1 MTSRPHRFSLR
12 LLTRARLTQWLSIAV
27 LLATVSPVIGDTDTA
42 SVLKKLQ
49 RAEAEHKTAR
59 RTAALKE
66 ASMGIA
72 QQQVEKLE
80 QQLQKAKAQVEADR
94 EALEQAGQ
102 DIRTGGE
109 TLARLRESLKRHQ
122 RADQL
127 VAELKTAQAALEK
140 AIARKQTLIADQQ
153 QAAERMQQLQQSLA
167 AIAKERTDSEKSVQT
182 RLTELKQARTKLEQ
196 AGQSLAVAQQQWKAA
211 KSEIQKPQQE
221 LDAESRQM
229 ATAVAALKK
238 AEASLAALSKT
249 RQTIRSAAEAA
260 GMDPATVTGELD
272 ESIAGVEML
281 VAKARQAVEKAK
293 QREQTARSVV
303 SAAVKNADAARKAM
317 ADRQTQQSDSSRAH
331 FELQLAIADL
341 QNNQRRLAGNET
353 TAKAELDTLKQ
364 QEPSR
369 AESLKQQQAEIAKQ
383 QQEVK
388 TREAAA
394 AEGLQKAGRLVSFA
408 QHIAP
413 LLAGHCVSCHDA
425 KSSAGGLR
433 LDSLAG
439 LLRGGKSGPLS
450 DSTGHKNSRLW
461 QVVSSGAMPKNAEPL
476 AADQQD
482 LLRRWLDDGA
492 INDSGRERTAS
503 VFDVVPEKPQPAAPV
518 SYRVPLPVTSLAF
531 HPDGSQL
538 ATAGHN
544 ELLIWNARDG
554 QLQQRIGNVAELVSD
569 LAFSADGNFLM
580 AAASVP
586 GVYGEVKMFSLDDAA
601 APQTLLRRN
610 DAILAVSLSPSGRE
624 LAVTTAAGEV
634 SLVSPDTMQTRRLPQ
649 HADWVTDVNWSP
661 DGTLLVTAC
670 RDGIVRV
677 FNTASLAQISQNA
690 AHTQPVYSAAF
701 SHDGRQVVS
710 VGSDQTARVFD
721 AASGQAVRSIEGFDS
736 DIFRVL
742 VTSDDR
748 VLTASA
754 DRMARSHSL
763 TDGSVLQNFSG
774 HRDWVYAMDFHD
786 AQKLLVTG
794 SYDGQVRL
802 WNAGDG
808 SLLSEFFVQ
817 PQTAT
822 R

>member
-1 MTSRPHRFSLR
+1 MTSRPHRHSLR
-12 LLTRARLTQWLSIAV
+12 LLTCPRLTHCLSIAV
-27 LLATVSPVIGDTDTA
+27 LLATVSPVIADTDTA

-49 RAEAEHKTAR
+49 RADAEHKTAR

-66 ASMGIA
+66 ASMDIA
-72 QQQVEKLE
+72 QQQVEKLQ
-80 QQLQKAKAQVEADR
+80 QQLEKAKAQVEADR
-94 EALEQAGQ
+94 KAFEQAGRE
-102 DIRTGGE
+102 IE
-109 TLARLRESLKRHQ
+109 TRGKMLAELRESLKRHQ
-122 RADQL
+122 RADKL
-127 VAELKTAQAALEK
+127 VAELKTAQADLDK
-140 AIARKQTLIADQQ
+140 AIARKQEIVTDQQ
-153 QAAERMQQLQQSLA
+153 KATERMQQLQQSLVTM
-167 AIAKERTDSEKSVQT
+167 AKERADSEKSVQS
-182 RLTELKQARTKLEQ
+182 RLQELKQAREQLEQ
-196 AGQSLAVAQQQWKAA
+196 AGQALAVAQQQWKAA
-211 KSEIQKPQQE
+211 KGELETPQQE
-221 LDAESRQM
+221 LDADSRQV

-238 AEASLAALSKT
+238 ADASLAALNKT

-272 ESIAGVEML
+272 QSIVGVEML

-293 QREQTARSVV
+293 QREQTARGAVT
-303 SAAVKNADAARKAM
+303 AAIKKAETAQASM
-317 ADRQTQQSDSSRAH
+317 AGRQTQQADISRAH

-341 QNNQRRLAGNET
+341 QNNQRRLTKKET

-369 AESLKQQQAEIAKQ
+369 AESLKQQQAEIVRLE
-383 QQEVK
+383 QEVK

-394 AEGLQKAGRLVSFA
+394 ADGLKKAGRLVSYS

-413 LLAGHCVSCHDA
+413 ILAGRCVSCHDT
-425 KSSAGGLR
+425 KSSAGDLR

-439 LLRGGKSGPLS
+439 LLHGGKSGPLL
-450 DSTGHKNSRLW
+450 DPTGHQSSRLW
-461 QVVSSGAMPKNAEPL
+461 QVVTSGAMPKDAEPL
-476 AADQQD
+476 TADQQE

-492 INDSGRERTAS
+492 INDSGRDRTAS

-518 SYRVPLPVTSLAF
+518 SYRVPLPVTSLAM

-538 ATAGHN
+538 ATAGQN

-554 QLQQRIGNVAELVSD
+554 RLQQRIGNVAELVSD
-569 LAFSADGNFLM
+569 LAFSADGKFLM

-586 GVYGEVKMFSLDDAA
+586 GVYGEVKMFSLDDGSPAR
-601 APQTLLRRN
+601 TLLRRN
-610 DAILAVSLSPSGRE
+610 DAILAVSLSPSGKE

-634 SLVSPDTMQTRRLPQ
+634 SLVSPDTMHTRRLPP

-661 DGTLLVTAC
+661 DGAALVTAC

-677 FNTASLAQISQNA
+677 FETASLTLISRNA

-701 SHDGRQVVS
+701 SRDGQQVVS

-721 AASGQAVRSIEGFDS
+721 AASGKVIRTIEGFDS

-742 VTSDDR
+742 VTSDNR

-763 TDGSVLQNFSG
+763 ADGSMLQDFSG

-808 SLLSEFFVQ
+808 SLLSEFYVQ
-817 PQTAT
+817 PQRVTQ
-822 R
+822 